1 MGSSSPLQLLLPQV
15 RISLLLF
22 CCEGGPATPNQGVR
36 CVAVHT
42 PVRRLDH
49 SESCTVITCCSSS
62 CARRRP
68 TASTALWSTPSPR
81 PRTTRSTRA
90 RSSVEDTPPA
100 SCCSWCLCCGATR
113 HPARAATVAHGCCRV
128 RRPLH
133 LRRAHS
139 NLRLPIRLRGAAAF
153 PSSGELLACCAS
165 ALCPKR
171 GTRQRLSTTS
181 TASTACCTTRGLH
194 QRLSTASTAATA
206 CCRGRSGT
214 RQTPSPAS
222 ASAPAC
228 CRGSSGPR

>member
-68 TASTALWSTPSPR
+68 TASTALWSTPPPR

-113 HPARAATVAHGCCRV
+113 HPARAATVAHGCCLSSEQPACAHLS
-128 RRPLH
+128 RPRLL
-133 LRRAHS
+133 LRA
-139 NLRLPIRLRGAAAF
+139 NGRGAASSAQ
-153 PSSGELLACCAS
+153 PSCARVSQPQLLRELDGQGAAG
-165 ALCPKR
+165 AR
-171 GTRQRLSTTS
+171 NRRRL
-181 TASTACCTTRGLH
+181 
-194 QRLSTASTAATA
+194 
-206 CCRGRSGT
+206 
-214 RQTPSPAS
+214 
-222 ASAPAC
+222 
-228 CRGSSGPR
+228 